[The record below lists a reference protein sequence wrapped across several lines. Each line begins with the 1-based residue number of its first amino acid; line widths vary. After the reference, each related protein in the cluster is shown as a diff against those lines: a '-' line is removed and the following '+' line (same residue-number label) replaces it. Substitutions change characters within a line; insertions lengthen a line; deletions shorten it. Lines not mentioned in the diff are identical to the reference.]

1 MDFLNFLSLSVALC
15 WVALVYTWVGY
26 PLIMILVTRARLPYE
41 TSRGKNKSVD
51 VEQKTLSTRAD
62 APNCDEGTG
71 SKIVG
76 SEVSPGFKTEFAP
89 TISVLV
95 AAYNEEKHI
104 GARVKNLIE
113 LDYPENKITVRVGV
127 DGSSDRTADIA
138 RQWAT
143 KCTRIRVYE
152 VAERR
157 GKMAM
162 LKDLV
167 AQSDENILVF
177 TDANTVFKPN
187 ALYRLV
193 SHFLNSDIG
202 GVCGRLV
209 LCGEGEHNRYWRME
223 SRLKI
228 MESALDSCLGANGAI
243 YAVRR
248 ALFWDGVPDNTI
260 VDDFVI
266 GMKVREQGFRIIYEP
281 RAVGQ
286 EDLPPATHEWVRRAR
301 IGAGDY
307 QALSFCKACL
317 LPKYGKFAWM
327 FWSHKVLRWFTPHI
341 LLMLFVSSFCSLG
354 INLLQKPVQPY
365 ILKSLSYLTP
375 ALLSAMLL
383 CVLVGRFLRNV
394 QSTDKTLLSPL
405 LLCDQFLTMQAGLF
419 VGFLRFCR
427 GNLKGQWTRTPRE

>member
-1 MDFLNFLSLSVALC
+1 LDFLDYLSISVVLC
-15 WVALVYTWVGY
+15 WAVLVYTWVGY
-26 PLIMILVTRARLPYE
+26 PLILILVTHGRLPHE
-41 TSRGKNKSVD
+41 TSREKNKSVD
-51 VEQKTLSTRAD
+51 
-62 APNCDEGTG
+62 
-71 SKIVG
+71 
-76 SEVSPGFKTEFAP
+76 TEFSP
-89 TISVLV
+89 TVTVLV
-95 AAYNEEKHI
+95 AAHNEEKHI
-104 GARVKNLIE
+104 GARIKNLIE
-113 LDYPENKITVRVGV
+113 LDYPENKITVRIGV
-127 DGSSDRTADIA
+127 DGSSDRTADVA
-138 RQWAT
+138 RQWAS
-143 KCTRIRVYE
+143 KHAGIRVCE

-167 AQSDENILVF
+167 AQGDENILVF
-177 TDANTVFKPN
+177 TDANTVFEPN

-193 SHFLNSDIG
+193 SHFRDSDIG

-209 LCGEGEHNRYWRME
+209 QCGEGEHNTYWRME

-248 ALFWDGVPDNTI
+248 ALFWDDVPDNTI

-266 GMKVREQGFRIIYEP
+266 GMKVREQGFRVIYEP
-281 RAVGQ
+281 RAVAQ
-286 EDLPPATHEWVRRAR
+286 EDLPPPTHEWVRRKR

-341 LLMLFVSSFCSLG
+341 LVMLFISSFCSLC
-354 INLLQKPVQPY
+354 ISLLQEPVQPY
-365 ILKSLSYLTP
+365 IVKPLSYLTP

-394 QSTDKTLLSPL
+394 QSAHKVLLSPL

-427 GNLKGQWTRTPRE
+427 GDLKGHWTRTSRE